1 MNSAP
6 ICTQQAVL
14 AGCQFATLCLQ
25 MVVLAPLD
33 AVQAAFPRQTAEE
46 VQLGVVVDDF
56 ALHKVGS
63 EDRVHQCL
71 DRATTMLHHELQAAH
86 LPVSRPKSRLLASHV
101 RLRRRLAS

>member
-1 MNSAP
+1 MDSAAR
-6 ICTQQAVL
+6 CTQQAVL

-33 AVQAAFPRQTAEE
+33 AVQAAFPRQTADE

-71 DRATTMLHHELQAAH
+71 GKATSMLHDELQAVH
-86 LPVSRPKSRLLASHV
+86 LPVSASASQKS
-101 RLRRRLAS
+101 